1 MEFKI
6 DLKKLNILNEKMSLI
21 DKGIKVNTPNGWK
34 DVKEIGITSPNSE
47 KIIIKTKDF
56 ELIGSPNHRVKYLEN
71 WFFLKDL
78 KNGDLINTKN
88 GVQSILSVSRDDK
101 KEDLWDI
108 EVDGHEY
115 YSNGI
120 LSHNSSFLSSF
131 EYTLYGKV
139 RGGRQKKWSTL
150 STLPNRINGELLN
163 RISFKSGGVDVE
175 IKRGISP
182 SKLEL
187 WENGMLNERAGKS
200 NIDEAI
206 EKYVGMDIETF
217 KSFISMSITDFKN
230 FISLS
235 NEEKQ
240 LLLDKLFNL
249 EVINILNG
257 ILKDLNKSN
266 KTRIA
271 SLDSEIK
278 ALEDSI
284 GSIQKSIERTV
295 QKEKLNIQADI
306 DDLMVQMSAK
316 KEDYKALKEKVDKIK
331 EKEEQLGTEIDSEKR
346 QHSTVQND
354 IRNVQKEIDLY
365 DSGKCPTCGTDFD
378 SDHFNSLRASLVEK
392 KDKFEEVKAR
402 IEDNMKTIKERQT
415 KLREIAGT
423 TTTTF
428 NDMSYFLKN
437 CKTQIDQLT
446 RKKDQEAGQTSPNIE
461 EFEKSIAE
469 LEEKKSFGKDNIA
482 VSRDKELFYKELN
495 RIFGEDGVKKSII
508 AGIIKPLNHFIAE
521 NIGKMGIPFGV
532 KLDETFTAEIRQF
545 GSLID
550 SDSLSTGENKRVN
563 IAILIAYLKLI
574 RTKKHINILF
584 LDEVFSSI
592 DIEGIDSI
600 LTLLKSFAN
609 EYNINIFVVH
619 HAILNQEMFDRIL
632 KINKEIFSSIEEV
645 SFLETGIF
653 GNEEIGEEA
662 Y

>member
-1 MEFKI
+1 M
-6 DLKKLNILNEKMSLI
+6 LI
-21 DKGIKVNTPNGWK
+21 S
-34 DVKEIGITSPNSE
+34 EIGIRGFKSFGNNEQTVKLNTE
-47 KIIIKTKDF
+47 KG
-56 ELIGSPNHRVKYLEN
+56 ELILLVGN
-71 WFFLKDL
+71 
-78 KNGDLINTKN
+78 NGN
-88 GVQSILSVSRDDK
+88 GK
-101 KEDLWDI
+101 
-108 EVDGHEY
+108 
-115 YSNGI
+115 
-120 LSHNSSFLSSF
+120 SSFLSSF

-200 NIDEAI
+200 NIDDAI

-217 KSFISMSITDFKN
+217 KSFISMSINDFKN

-278 ALEDSI
+278 TLEDSI

-306 DDLMVQMSAK
+306 DELMEQMTAK
-316 KEDYKALKEKVDKIK
+316 KDDYKALKEKVDKIK
-331 EKEEQLGTEIDSEKR
+331 EKEEQLITEIDAEKK
-346 QHSTVQND
+346 QYITVQND
-354 IRNVQKEIDLY
+354 IKNVQREIDLY

-378 SDHFNSLRASLVEK
+378 SDHFNSLREALVEK
-392 KDKFEEVKAR
+392 KTKFEDVKST
-402 IEDNMKTIKERQT
+402 IEANIQTIKDRQT
-415 KLREIAGT
+415 KLKGIAGT

-437 CKTQIDQLT
+437 CKSKIEELT
-446 RKKDQEAGQTSPNIE
+446 RKKDQESKVVSPNIE
-461 EFEKSIAE
+461 EFEKSISE
-469 LEEKKSFGKDNIA
+469 LEDKKSLSKDNVA
-482 VSRDKELFYKELN
+482 VSKDKELFYKELN

-508 AGIIKPLNHFIAE
+508 AGIIKPLNHFIGE
-521 NIGKMGIPFGV
+521 NISKMGIPFGV

-545 GSLID
+545 GSLIE

-574 RTKKHINILF
+574 RTKRHINILF

-632 KINKEIFSSIEEV
+632 KINKEVFSSIEEV
-645 SFLETGIF
+645 SYLENDIF
-653 GNEEIGEEA
+653 GNEQIGEET

>member
-6 DLKKLNILNEKMSLI
+6 DLKKLNILNQKISII

-34 DVKEIGITSPNSE
+34 DIKEIGITSPNSE
-47 KIIIKTKDF
+47 KIIIRTKDF
-56 ELIGSPNHRVKYLEN
+56 ELIGSPSHRVKYLEN

-88 GVQSILSVSRDDK
+88 GVQSILSVSRDNK
-101 KEDLWDI
+101 KENLWDI

-163 RISFKSGGVDVE
+163 RIVFTSNGVDVE

-187 WENGMLNERAGKS
+187 WENGVLNDRAGKS
-200 NIDEAI
+200 NLDEKI

-217 KSFISMSITDFKN
+217 KSFISMSINDFKN

-249 EVINILNG
+249 EVINILNT
-257 ILKDLNKSN
+257 ILKDINKSN
-266 KTRIA
+266 KSRLA
-271 SLDSEIK
+271 SLSSEIN
-278 ALEDSI
+278 ALEESI
-284 GSIQKSIERTV
+284 ESIQKSIDKTIKLSIE
-295 QKEKLNIQADI
+295 KEKLNIQNDI
-306 DDLMVQMSAK
+306 DRLMDEMNSK
-316 KEDYKALKEKVDKIK
+316 KDDYKLLKEKIEKIK
-331 EKEEQLGTEIDSEKR
+331 EKEEILTNEIDNEKK
-346 QHSTVQND
+346 QHINIQND

-365 DSGKCPTCGTDFD
+365 DSGKCPTCRTDFN
-378 SDHFNSLRASLVEK
+378 SDYYSSLRESLVEK
-392 KDKFEEVKAR
+392 KEGFEKIKSE
-402 IEDNMKTIKERQT
+402 IEENINSIKEKQKKLKEIST
-415 KLREIAGT
+415 KTNES
-423 TTTTF
+423 F
-428 NDMSYFLKN
+428 NEMTYFLKN
-437 CKTQIDQLT
+437 CKMQIEQLN
-446 RKKDQEAGQTSPNIE
+446 KKKELENIE
-461 EFEKSIAE
+461 LPNVDEFKKSIEE
-469 LEEKKSFGKDNIA
+469 LEEKKSTSNDKA
-482 VSRDKELFYKELN
+482 SVCKDKELYYKELN

-508 AGIIKPLNHFIAE
+508 AGIIKPINHFISE
-521 NIGKMGIPFGV
+521 NIKKMGIPFEV
-532 KLDETFTAEIRQF
+532 KLDETFSADIKQF
-545 GSLID
+545 GTSIET
-550 SDSLSTGENKRVN
+550 DSLSTGENKRVN

-574 RTKKHINILF
+574 RTKKFINILF

-600 LTLLKSFAN
+600 LSLLKSFAN
-609 EYNINIFVVH
+609 DYNINIFVVH
-619 HAILNQEMFDRIL
+619 HAVLNQEMFDRIL
-632 KINKEIFSSIEEV
+632 RINKDVFSSIEEV
-645 SFLETGIF
+645 NLLD
-653 GNEEIGEEA
+653 
-662 Y
+662 

>member
-1 MEFKI
+1 
-6 DLKKLNILNEKMSLI
+6 
-21 DKGIKVNTPNGWK
+21 
-34 DVKEIGITSPNSE
+34 
-47 KIIIKTKDF
+47 
-56 ELIGSPNHRVKYLEN
+56 
-71 WFFLKDL
+71 
-78 KNGDLINTKN
+78 
-88 GVQSILSVSRDDK
+88 
-101 KEDLWDI
+101 
-108 EVDGHEY
+108 
-115 YSNGI
+115 
-120 LSHNSSFLSSF
+120 
-131 EYTLYGKV
+131 
-139 RGGRQKKWSTL
+139 
-150 STLPNRINGELLN
+150 LLN

-306 DDLMVQMSAK
+306 DDLMAQMSAK

-331 EKEEQLGTEIDSEKR
+331 EKEEQLGAEIDSEKR
-346 QHSTVQND
+346 QHITVQND

-392 KDKFEEVKAR
+392 KEKFEEVKAR
-402 IEDNMKTIKERQT
+402 IEDNMKTVKERQT

-521 NIGKMGIPFGV
+521 NISKMGIPFGV

-545 GSLID
+545 GSLIE

>member
-1 MEFKI
+1 M
-6 DLKKLNILNEKMSLI
+6 LI
-21 DKGIKVNTPNGWK
+21 S
-34 DVKEIGITSPNSE
+34 EIGIRGFKSFGNNEQTVKLNTE
-47 KIIIKTKDF
+47 KG
-56 ELIGSPNHRVKYLEN
+56 ELILLVGN
-71 WFFLKDL
+71 
-78 KNGDLINTKN
+78 NGN
-88 GVQSILSVSRDDK
+88 GK
-101 KEDLWDI
+101 
-108 EVDGHEY
+108 
-115 YSNGI
+115 
-120 LSHNSSFLSSF
+120 SSFLSSF

-200 NIDEAI
+200 NIDDAI

-217 KSFISMSITDFKN
+217 KSFISMSINDFKN

-240 LLLDKLFNL
+240 LLLEKLFNL

-278 ALEDSI
+278 TLEDSI

-306 DDLMVQMSAK
+306 DELMEQMTAK
-316 KEDYKALKEKVDKIK
+316 KDDYKALKEKVDKIK
-331 EKEEQLGTEIDSEKR
+331 EKEEQLITEIDAEKK
-346 QHSTVQND
+346 QYITVQND
-354 IRNVQKEIDLY
+354 IKNVQREIDLY

-378 SDHFNSLRASLVEK
+378 SDHFNSLREALVEK
-392 KDKFEEVKAR
+392 KTKFEDVKST
-402 IEDNMKTIKERQT
+402 IEANIQTIKDRQT
-415 KLREIAGT
+415 KLKEIAGT

-437 CKTQIDQLT
+437 CKSKIEELT
-446 RKKDQEAGQTSPNIE
+446 RKKDQESKVVSPNIE
-461 EFEKSIAE
+461 EFEKSISE
-469 LEEKKSFGKDNIA
+469 LEDKKSLSKDNVA
-482 VSRDKELFYKELN
+482 VSKDKELFYKELN

-508 AGIIKPLNHFIAE
+508 AGIIKPLNHFIGE
-521 NIGKMGIPFGV
+521 NISKMGIPFGV

-545 GSLID
+545 GSLIE

-574 RTKKHINILF
+574 RTKRHINILF

-632 KINKEIFSSIEEV
+632 KINKEVFSSIEEV
-645 SFLETGIF
+645 SYLENDIF
-653 GNEEIGEEA
+653 GNGQIGEET

>member
-1 MEFKI
+1 MIISEISIKNFKSYGNAPQVIKFDKDSGKLILLMGNNGQGKSTFMESAEF
-6 DLKKLNILNEKMSLI
+6 S
-21 DKGIKVNTPNGWK
+21 
-34 DVKEIGITSPNSE
+34 
-47 KIIIKTKDF
+47 
-56 ELIGSPNHRVKYLEN
+56 
-71 WFFLKDL
+71 
-78 KNGDLINTKN
+78 
-88 GVQSILSVSRDDK
+88 
-101 KEDLWDI
+101 
-108 EVDGHEY
+108 
-115 YSNGI
+115 
-120 LSHNSSFLSSF
+120 
-131 EYTLYGKV
+131 LYGKV
-139 RGGRQKKWSTL
+139 QNGRKKKWSTL
-150 STLPNRINGELLN
+150 STLPNRINRTDMEVGIKFN
-163 RISFKSGGVDVE
+163 SNGVDVE
-175 IKRGISP
+175 ICRGLSP
-182 SKLEL
+182 NKLQL
-187 WENGMLNERAGKS
+187 IENGILNERAGKS
-200 NIDEAI
+200 NIDDAI
-206 EKYVGMDIETF
+206 EKYVGMDVETF
-217 KSFISMSITDFKN
+217 KSFISMSIDSFKN

-235 NEEKQ
+235 NDEKK

-266 KTRIA
+266 KTRMA
-271 SLDSEIK
+271 SLDSEIRT
-278 ALEDSI
+278 LEESI
-284 GSIQKSIERTV
+284 DSIQKSIERTV
-295 QKEKLNIQADI
+295 QKEKLNIQSDI
-306 DDLMVQMSAK
+306 DDLMTQMSSK

-331 EKEEQLGTEIDSEKR
+331 EKEEQLITEIDAEKK
-346 QHSTVQND
+346 QYITVQND
-354 IRNVQKEIDLY
+354 IKNVQREIDLY

-392 KDKFEEVKAR
+392 KAKFEEVKST
-402 IEDNMKTIKERQT
+402 IEANINTIKERQA
-415 KLREIAGT
+415 KLKEIAGT

-437 CKTQIDQLT
+437 CKAQIEQLT
-446 RKKDQEAGQTSPNIE
+446 KKKDQESKQVSPNIE
-461 EFEKSIAE
+461 EFENSIKE
-469 LEEKKSFGKDNIA
+469 LEQKKSFSKDNITE
-482 VSRDKELFYKELN
+482 SKDKELFYKELN

-632 KINKEIFSSIEEV
+632 KINKEVFSSIEEV
-645 SFLETGIF
+645 SYLENDIF
-653 GNEEIGEEA
+653 GNEQIGEEA

>member
-1 MEFKI
+1 M
-6 DLKKLNILNEKMSLI
+6 LI
-21 DKGIKVNTPNGWK
+21 S
-34 DVKEIGITSPNSE
+34 EIGIRGFKSFGNNEQTVKLNTE
-47 KIIIKTKDF
+47 KG
-56 ELIGSPNHRVKYLEN
+56 ELILLVGN
-71 WFFLKDL
+71 
-78 KNGDLINTKN
+78 NGN
-88 GVQSILSVSRDDK
+88 GK
-101 KEDLWDI
+101 
-108 EVDGHEY
+108 
-115 YSNGI
+115 
-120 LSHNSSFLSSF
+120 SSFLSSF

-200 NIDEAI
+200 NIDDAI

-217 KSFISMSITDFKN
+217 KSFISMSINDFKN

-278 ALEDSI
+278 TLEDSI

-306 DDLMVQMSAK
+306 DELMEQMTAK
-316 KEDYKALKEKVDKIK
+316 KDDYKALKEKVDKIK
-331 EKEEQLGTEIDSEKR
+331 EKEEQLITEIDAEKK
-346 QHSTVQND
+346 QYITVQND
-354 IRNVQKEIDLY
+354 IKNVQREIDLY

-378 SDHFNSLRASLVEK
+378 SDHFNSLREALVEK
-392 KDKFEEVKAR
+392 KTKFEDVKST
-402 IEDNMKTIKERQT
+402 IEANIQTIKDRQT
-415 KLREIAGT
+415 KLKEIAGT

-437 CKTQIDQLT
+437 CKSKIEELT
-446 RKKDQEAGQTSPNIE
+446 RKKDQESKVVSPNIE
-461 EFEKSIAE
+461 EFEKSISE
-469 LEEKKSFGKDNIA
+469 LEDKKSLSKDNVA
-482 VSRDKELFYKELN
+482 VSKDKELFYKELN

-508 AGIIKPLNHFIAE
+508 AGIIKPLNHFIGE
-521 NIGKMGIPFGV
+521 NISKMGIPFGV

-545 GSLID
+545 GSLIE

-574 RTKKHINILF
+574 RTKRHINILF

-632 KINKEIFSSIEEV
+632 KINKEVFSSIEEV
-645 SFLETGIF
+645 SYLENDIF
-653 GNEEIGEEA
+653 GNGQIGEET